1 MRRSRTAVVNI
12 VGMSADHYLEP
23 DWPAPATVRAV
34 TTLRRDGASAP
45 PYDQFNLAD
54 HVGDDPAAVAAN
66 RQRLYEECELS
77 APPAWLHQVH
87 GTTVVD
93 AGSGTG
99 ADADGSCTTD
109 AGVVCA
115 VLTADCLP
123 VVLCDRQGTRV
134 AALHAGWRGL
144 AAGVIEAG
152 VAAMQVDPGE
162 LMAWCG
168 PAIGPRAFEVGDEV
182 RSAFVA
188 AQPRHAEAFVETGT
202 DRWLA
207 DIYLLARQRLAVLG
221 VTRVHGAFDRCTWSE
236 PQSFFSYRRDRECGR
251 MATLIWRLR

>member
-1 MRRSRTAVVNI
+1 MN
-12 VGMSADHYLEP
+12 ADHYLEP

-34 TTLRRDGASAP
+34 TTLRRDGASRP

-54 HVGDDPAAVAAN
+54 HVGDDPAAVTAN
-66 RQRLYEECELS
+66 RQRLYEECGLAVS
-77 APPAWLHQVH
+77 PAWLRQVH

-93 AGSGTG
+93 AGSGAGT
-99 ADADGSCTTD
+99 DADGSYSGD
-109 AGVVCA
+109 VGVVCA

-144 AAGVIEAG
+144 VGGVIEAG
-152 VAAMQVDPGE
+152 VTAMQVSPGD

-188 AQPRHAEAFVETGT
+188 TQPQHAQAFTESGVGHW
-202 DRWLA
+202 RA
-207 DIYLLARQRLAVLG
+207 DIYLLARQRLAALG
-221 VTRVHGAFDRCTWSE
+221 VTRVYGAFDRCTWSE
-236 PQSFFSYRRDRECGR
+236 PQSFS
-251 MATLIWRLR
+251 TLIWRLR